1 MRVLSRCGSYPNLIF
16 ARDPHFLKK
25 KKKEVCLPLVHVLQ
39 KKCKSRVFFRILHKN
54 MDVDSHF
61 AQVLTLNPILKG
73 SKAELESGKY
83 KNYRKFNSL
92 SNNTKIII
100 CNFRS
105 KVMVKIP
112 KGYQNNHNLPFAH
125 LAILNQFLMALFQ
138 LRKQYKVEF

>member
-1 MRVLSRCGSYPNLIF
+1 MFAVDSRFAQKMQIKGVLSHF
-16 ARDPHFLKK
+16 A
-25 KKKEVCLPLVHVLQ
+25 Q
-39 KKCKSRVFFRILHKN
+39 N

>member
-1 MRVLSRCGSYPNLIF
+1 MF
-16 ARDPHFLKK
+16 AVGARFAA
-25 KKKEVCLPLVHVLQ
+25 
-39 KKCKSRVFFRILHKN
+39 KCKSRVFFRILHKN